1 MPIKPHWAK
10 PKSPNK
16 QGLNQLSLLCTLKNI
31 HLAFGTKVL
40 FDGANINIHAGDR
53 IGLLGL
59 NGRGKSSL
67 FKILADIVK
76 PDMSNPVF
84 MFDKAKGAN
93 DPSKEFTVFQVP
105 QDFKVVPGRPVK
117 EYYLEYYPDLKKWH
131 TRLKELEELVG
142 QDEKYLDEQKDLF
155 DKWDHAD
162 GWNLASSF
170 ESYLRFFDV
179 PNQDGEVTNLSGGE
193 QKKILL
199 SVGLSCKAN
208 LVLWDEPTNHLDI
221 ETIERFEDELR
232 QTNRAYILIS
242 HDRTLLSKVCK
253 KIFHITNGEIKEY
266 QGSYADYLEFLAEK
280 EEERKRVLSR
290 LKNSLRRETDWMRQG
305 IKARGT
311 RAKSRVDNFKEL
323 KGQVENIISQTRKDM
338 SLSMSSTDKKRKKL
352 LEFKHVTFG
361 FNDQTLF
368 EDLNFVMT
376 KGEKIGLI
384 GPNGVGKTSLA
395 SLIADQLQANSGE
408 IQRGD
413 GLIIKYFSQ
422 KRTELDLEKTP
433 YEILGDG
440 SEFVYLA
447 NGKEKHVISY
457 LEDFLFPREEINRP
471 LKTFSGG
478 ERSRLQ
484 MALNLK
490 EPGDIWIFDEPT
502 NDLDLETLQI
512 LEKTLMDFEGSI
524 ILISHDRSFLSN
536 ITNRVWLLDDK
547 KIEHFQA
554 GYEQVSPYLEALTL
568 NKQLEENKPE
578 EETQSVST
586 NNSPKK
592 KISNKEKIRLRKLP
606 SLIEQAEKDVE
617 KYNSEITKM
626 GTMELSKEEAEK
638 LSTLATKMAVLEESL
653 LAMYEEF
660 EEIQS

>member
-1 MPIKPHWAK
+1 M
-10 PKSPNK
+10 
-16 QGLNQLSLLCTLKNI
+16 SLLCTLKNL
-31 HLAFGTKVL
+31 HLSYGTKVL
-40 FDGANINIHAGDR
+40 FNDANINIHTGDR

-67 FKILADIVK
+67 FKILTEQVNPDLSK
-76 PDMSNPVF
+76 PPF
-84 MFDKAKGAN
+84 MFDKAKGVN
-93 DPSKEFTVFQVP
+93 DPQKAFTVFQIP
-105 QDFKVVPGRPVK
+105 QDFVVVKDRPIK
-117 EYYLEYYPDLKKWH
+117 EYYLEYYPDLDKWNK
-131 TRLKELEELVG
+131 RLIELESLVAT
-142 QDEKYLDEQKDLF
+142 DEKYLHEQKDLF
-155 DKWDHAD
+155 DKWDHA
-162 GWNLASSF
+162 GAWKIASSF
-170 ESYLRFFDV
+170 ESYLKFFEVPDIDGDV
-179 PNQDGEVTNLSGGE
+179 LTLSGGE

-199 SVGLSCKAN
+199 SVGLSSSAN

-253 KIFHITNGEIKEY
+253 KIFHITTGEIKEY
-266 QGSYADYLEFLAEK
+266 EGSYADYLEFLAEK
-280 EEERKRVLSR
+280 EEERKRVLAR

-311 RAKSRVDNFKEL
+311 RAKSRVDNFKQL

-338 SLSMSSTDKKRKKL
+338 SLNISSTDKKRKKL
-352 LEFKHVTFG
+352 LEFKNVSFG
-361 FNDQTLF
+361 FDGVNLF
-368 EDLNFVMT
+368 ENIDLVMT

-384 GPNGVGKTSLA
+384 GPNGVGKSTLA
-395 SLIADQLQANSGE
+395 SLISEKFKPTNGT
-408 IQRGD
+408 IQTAE

-440 SEFVYLA
+440 SEFIFMPD
-447 NGKEKHVISY
+447 GREKHVISY

-471 LKTFSGG
+471 LRTFSGG

-512 LEKTLMDFEGSI
+512 LEKALMDFEGSI

-536 ITNRVWLLDDK
+536 ITNRVWLLDHK
-547 KIEHFQA
+547 KIEFFQA
-554 GYEQVSPYLEALTL
+554 GYEQVSPYLEALAL
-568 NKQLEENKPE
+568 SKEFEDD
-578 EETQSVST
+578 EETEVLSKAAAVQE
-586 NNSPKK
+586 SPKK
-592 KISNKEKIRLRKLP
+592 KLSNKEKDRLKKLP
-606 SLIEQAEKDVE
+606 KLIQTTEAKIEELNKIVVDLGSKELNQDESKQLADIATE
-617 KYNSEITKM
+617 M
-626 GTMELSKEEAEK
+626 GT
-638 LSTLATKMAVLEESL
+638 LEESL
-653 LAMYEEF
+653 LSMYEEF
-660 EEIQS
+660 EELQS